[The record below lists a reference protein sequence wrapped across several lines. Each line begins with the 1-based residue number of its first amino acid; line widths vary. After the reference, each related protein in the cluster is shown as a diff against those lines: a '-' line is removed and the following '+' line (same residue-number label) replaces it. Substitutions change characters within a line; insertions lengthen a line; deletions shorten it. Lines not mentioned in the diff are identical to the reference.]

1 MYLYGCNTKFK
12 GVKKMKKILAII
24 LAAVLVLSFAACK
37 KNDTNNDTTAG
48 DAQTSGQAAD
58 ASASDETASSEEAS
72 SEVETEV
79 VTDKE
84 GHTVIETKAP
94 QSSDTK
100 TTTKG
105 STTSSKGL
113 NTNDAAA
120 CVKAYQE
127 AVKETKQFKSGRQN
141 MSLKG
146 KITAD
151 GFLGAVFE
159 MAQKKIASALSNNSK
174 NRTDIPGNP
183 AGMQDKHMKSAS
195 AVTSGNYTTI
205 TFNVK
210 DQTQGAKADN
220 HSGSV
225 GCAVGTLGDVDNAI
239 RELGLSV
246 NYKEG
251 KIELTYTNCKV
262 IVKIDNTTGK
272 IVEGSWAYDVNV
284 YANGIKVSVVSVNNL
299 KGIVAFSYTAKG

>member
-1 MYLYGCNTKFK
+1 
-12 GVKKMKKILAII
+12 MKKILAII

-37 KNDTNNDTTAG
+37 KNDTNNDTTTG

-58 ASASDETASSEEAS
+58 VSASDDTASSEEAS

-84 GHTVIETKAP
+84 GHTVIETKAS

-100 TTTKG
+100 NTTKG
-105 STTSSKGL
+105 STTPSKGL
-113 NTNDAAA
+113 NTNNAAA
-120 CVKAYQE
+120 CIKAYQA
-127 AVKETKQFKSGRQN
+127 AVNATKQLKSGRQN
-141 MSLKG
+141 MALKG
-146 KITAD
+146 SITAD
-151 GFLGAVFE
+151 GSLGALLKI
-159 MAQKKIASALSNNSK
+159 AQKPVANALNKNSK
-174 NRTDIPGNP
+174 DRTDIPGKP
-183 AGMQDKHMKSAS
+183 SGMQASHMKSAS

-246 NYKEG
+246 DYKDG

-262 IVKIDNTTGK
+262 VVKIDNTTGK

-284 YANGIKVSVVSVNNL
+284 YANGIKVSIVSVNNL

>member
-1 MYLYGCNTKFK
+1 
-12 GVKKMKKILAII
+12 MKKILAII

-58 ASASDETASSEEAS
+58 VSVSDDTASSEEAS

-105 STTSSKGL
+105 NSTTPSKGL

-120 CVKAYQE
+120 CIKTYQA
-127 AVKETKQFKSGRQN
+127 AVNATKQFKSGRQN
-141 MSLKG
+141 MALKG
-146 KITAD
+146 SITAD
-151 GFLGAVFE
+151 GSLGALLKI
-159 MAQKKIASALSNNSK
+159 AQKPVANALNKNSK
-174 NRTDIPGNP
+174 DRTDIPGKP
-183 AGMQDKHMKSAS
+183 SGMQASHMKSAS

-246 NYKEG
+246 DYKDG

-262 IVKIDNTTGK
+262 VVKIDNTTGK

-284 YANGIKVSVVSVNNL
+284 YANGIKVSIVSVNNL

>member
-1 MYLYGCNTKFK
+1 
-12 GVKKMKKILAII
+12 MKKILAII

-58 ASASDETASSEEAS
+58 VSASDDTASSEEAS

-84 GHTVIETKAP
+84 GHTVIETKAS

-100 TTTKG
+100 NTTKG
-105 STTSSKGL
+105 STTPSKGL
-113 NTNDAAA
+113 NTNNAAA
-120 CVKAYQE
+120 CIKAYQA
-127 AVKETKQFKSGRQN
+127 AVNATKQFKSGRQN
-141 MSLKG
+141 MTLKG
-146 KITAD
+146 SITAD
-151 GFLGAVFE
+151 GSLGALLKI
-159 MAQKKIASALSNNSK
+159 AQKPVANALNKNSK
-174 NRTDIPGNP
+174 DRTDIPGKP
-183 AGMQDKHMKSAS
+183 SGMQASHMKSAS

-246 NYKEG
+246 DYKDG

-262 IVKIDNTTGK
+262 VVKIDNTTGK

-284 YANGIKVSVVSVNNL
+284 YANGIKVSIVSVNNL
-299 KGIVAFSYTAKG
+299 KGIVAFSYAAKG

>member
-1 MYLYGCNTKFK
+1 
-12 GVKKMKKILAII
+12 MKKILAII

-58 ASASDETASSEEAS
+58 VSASDDTASSEEAS
-72 SEVETEV
+72 FEVETEV

-84 GHTVIETKAP
+84 GHTVIETKAS

-100 TTTKG
+100 NTTKG
-105 STTSSKGL
+105 STTPSKGL

-120 CVKAYQE
+120 CIKAYQ
-127 AVKETKQFKSGRQN
+127 AAIAKTKQFKSGRQN
-141 MSLKG
+141 MALKG
-146 KITAD
+146 SITAD
-151 GFLGAVFE
+151 GSLGALLKI
-159 MAQKKIASALSNNSK
+159 AQKPVANALNKNSK
-174 NRTDIPGNP
+174 DRTDIPGKP
-183 AGMQDKHMKSAS
+183 SGMQASHMKSAS

-220 HSGSV
+220 HSGS
-225 GCAVGTLGDVDNAI
+225 DVDNAI

-246 NYKEG
+246 DYKDG

-262 IVKIDNTTGK
+262 VVKIDHTTGK

-284 YANGIKVSVVSVNNL
+284 YANGIKVSIVSVNNL

>member
-1 MYLYGCNTKFK
+1 
-12 GVKKMKKILAII
+12 MKKILAII

-37 KNDTNNDTTAG
+37 KNDTNNDTTAA

-58 ASASDETASSEEAS
+58 VSASDDTASSEEAS

-84 GHTVIETKAP
+84 GHTVIETKAS

-100 TTTKG
+100 NTTKG
-105 STTSSKGL
+105 STTPSKGL

-120 CVKAYQE
+120 CIKAYQA
-127 AVKETKQFKSGRQN
+127 AVNATKQFKSGRQN
-141 MSLKG
+141 MALKG
-146 KITAD
+146 NITAD
-151 GFLGAVFE
+151 GSLGALLKI
-159 MAQKKIASALSNNSK
+159 AQKPVANALNKNSK
-174 NRTDIPGNP
+174 DRTDIPGKP
-183 AGMQDKHMKSAS
+183 SGMQASHMKSAS

-246 NYKEG
+246 DYKDG

-262 IVKIDNTTGK
+262 VVKIDNTTGK

-284 YANGIKVSVVSVNNL
+284 YANGIKVSIVSVNNL

>member
-1 MYLYGCNTKFK
+1 
-12 GVKKMKKILAII
+12 MKKILAII

-58 ASASDETASSEEAS
+58 VSASDDTASSEEAS
-72 SEVETEV
+72 SEVESEV

-84 GHTVIETKAP
+84 GHTVIETKAS

-105 STTSSKGL
+105 STAPSKGL

-120 CVKAYQE
+120 CIKAYQ
-127 AVKETKQFKSGRQN
+127 AAIAKSGRQN
-141 MSLKG
+141 MALKG
-146 KITAD
+146 SITAD
-151 GFLGAVFE
+151 GSLGALLKI
-159 MAQKKIASALSNNSK
+159 AQKPVANALNKNSK
-174 NRTDIPGNP
+174 DRTDIPGKP
-183 AGMQDKHMKSAS
+183 SGMQASHMKSAS

-246 NYKEG
+246 DYKDG

-262 IVKIDNTTGK
+262 VVKIDNTTGK

-284 YANGIKVSVVSVNNL
+284 YANGIKVSIVSVNNL